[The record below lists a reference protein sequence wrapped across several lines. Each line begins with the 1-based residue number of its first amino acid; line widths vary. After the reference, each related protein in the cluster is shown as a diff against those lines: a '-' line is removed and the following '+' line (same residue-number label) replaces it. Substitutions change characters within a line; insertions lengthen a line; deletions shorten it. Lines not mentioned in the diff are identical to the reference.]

1 MILTRHLDAYQ
12 NILDPVL
19 TTQQI
24 PYFKDIQKS
33 MADHPL
39 VELLSSLF
47 DIYDPNRARNYRY
60 DDVMRFLKSELVLP
74 MIDGKPM
81 SIDAYRQALALTD
94 NLVLK
99 NAYADSRW
107 TQKEDWQYV
116 WLPDND
122 EGQTAT
128 KITDQD
134 RDISRQINIIRHL
147 VRDLLPKF
155 YKKFYKAKTNREA
168 SGILYQFWRM
178 QASLTGSKVGVT
190 MPLMPVT

>member
-107 TQKEDWQYV
+107 TQKKIGNMSGFRITMKDRQQLR
-116 WLPDND
+116 LP
-122 EGQTAT
+122 
-128 KITDQD
+128 
-134 RDISRQINIIRHL
+134 IRI
-147 VRDLLPKF
+147 VTFPDK
-155 YKKFYKAKTNREA
+155 
-168 SGILYQFWRM
+168 
-178 QASLTGSKVGVT
+178 LTLSVIW
-190 MPLMPVT
+190 